1 MASSVQEL
9 GMEIRAQLTVSKCN
23 FLWFVVFF
31 FFFPSKKKVIS

>member
-23 FLWFVVFF
+23 FLWFVGV
-31 FFFPSKKKVIS
+31 FFFPSKKKVIP